1 MARYD
6 NELERISS
14 NISTLSNARAS
25 SIQVRDT
32 SSTTG
37 FRNTISTT
45 ELRLSQQRITVEEEN
60 RKAVQFRIGAIDD
73 PRAEIGQLDIDK
85 IDINEKPFIRGK
97 AADKEVGAKR
107 KGLGRFAAFAS
118 DLTKR
123 GLGAASDALTADPGN
138 VEGGILPGKASSG
151 SFGRLY
157 QGTKKSWDASKY
169 RDRDY

>member
-1 MARYD
+1 MPYTAEQEKFVAGLSSGMYIYFKGDNQPYEVLRVYD
-6 NELERISS
+6 YKDPK
-14 NISTLSNARAS
+14 T
-25 SIQVRDT
+25 
-32 SSTTG
+32 
-37 FRNTISTT
+37 
-45 ELRLSQQRITVEEEN
+45 EEN